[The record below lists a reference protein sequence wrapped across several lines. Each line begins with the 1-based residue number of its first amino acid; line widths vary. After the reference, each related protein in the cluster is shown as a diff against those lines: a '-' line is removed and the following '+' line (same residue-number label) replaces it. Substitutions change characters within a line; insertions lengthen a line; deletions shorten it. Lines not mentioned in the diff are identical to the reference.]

1 VTDSTNATQAA
12 ASATRKIP
20 IVMAA
25 SGGDPVALGFA
36 ASLNKPG
43 GNVTG
48 MLLFSLELNAKRLQL
63 LKYAFPAITRVT
75 VLFNPTSAI
84 GPTGLRDTQEAAKL
98 LGVAVNP
105 IAVGKVTSR
114 SW

>member
-1 VTDSTNATQAA
+1 MSSSRIQPVPPKLLRAPHT
-12 ASATRKIP
+12 IP
-20 IVMAA
+20 IVTAA

-63 LKYAFPAITRVT
+63 LKYCF
-75 VLFNPTSAI
+75 
-84 GPTGLRDTQEAAKL
+84 
-98 LGVAVNP
+98 
-105 IAVGKVTSR
+105 
-114 SW
+114 